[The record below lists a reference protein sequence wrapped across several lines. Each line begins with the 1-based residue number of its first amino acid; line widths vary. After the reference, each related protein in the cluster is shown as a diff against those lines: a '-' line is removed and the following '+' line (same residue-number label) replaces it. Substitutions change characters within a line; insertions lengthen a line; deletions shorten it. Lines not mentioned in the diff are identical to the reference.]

1 MKPATFKKLVSAW
14 WFAVICILAFGFY
27 TKANAQTPAYTAP
40 STAASVAVNI
50 STATTTKLISGLT
63 NRWIYITNFNVIA
76 GGTGNIQLVYG
87 TGTLC
92 ATGQVA
98 LTGAYNLTAQAG
110 LVLGSGIAPTLV
122 VPTGNDVCAVT
133 SAAVQMSGSI
143 SYAQP

>member
-1 MKPATFKKLVSAW
+1 MKRFPYIWLV
-14 WFAVICILAFGFY
+14 LAALTIALGLY
-27 TKANAQTPAYTAP
+27 TKASAQSPAYTAP
-40 STAASVAVNI
+40 STTASVAINV
-50 STATTTKLISGLT
+50 STATTTKLITGIAS
-63 NRWIYITNFNVIA
+63 RWVYITSFNVIA

-110 LVLGSGIAPTLV
+110 LVLGSGIAPVLV
-122 VPTGNDVCAVT
+122 VPTGNDVCAIT

-143 SYAQP
+143 AYAQP